1 MNRHARTRKQIC
13 TLLPRR
19 GRDLVRAARWV
30 AMMQAYARRAAKTAK
45 GRKII
50 AADWMAHNI
59 KESRALGEQ
68 GTMAGNNFVSVHRQL
83 IIDGNGDNESVSLLY
98 GWMGNM
104 MTAMLMR
111 YQRGNRT
118 MRLGLLVMH
127 RGRKAL
133 RGAYRRWQKHKRTGF
148 NGEEL
153 QDFEAAFDLGIQV
166 APSLS
171 KKELRE
177 VFRIAD
183 ARAKATNGN
192 K

>member
-1 MNRHARTRKQIC
+1 MRLRARTSKQIC
-13 TLLPRR
+13 TRLPRR

-50 AADWMAHNI
+50 AADLMAHNI

-98 GWMGNM
+98 GWMGNV
-104 MTAMLMR
+104 MTAMCMR
-111 YQRGNRT
+111 Y
-118 MRLGLLVMH
+118 
-127 RGRKAL
+127 
-133 RGAYRRWQKHKRTGF
+133 KRAGF

-153 QDFEAAFDLGIQV
+153 QDFETAFDLGIQFT
-166 APSLS
+166 PSLS

-183 ARAKATNGN
+183 ARAKTTNAN

>member
-1 MNRHARTRKQIC
+1 MNMHARTRKQIC
-13 TLLPRR
+13 TRLPRR
-19 GRDLVRAARWV
+19 GRALVRTARWV

-98 GWMGNM
+98 GWMGNV
-104 MTAMLMR
+104 MTAMCMR
-111 YQRGNRT
+111 YKRGNKT
-118 MRLGLLVMH
+118 MRIGLLVMH

-133 RGAYRRWQKHKRTGF
+133 RGAYRRWQKHKRAGF

-153 QDFEAAFDLGIQV
+153 QDFEAAFDLGIQFT
-166 APSLS
+166 PSLS